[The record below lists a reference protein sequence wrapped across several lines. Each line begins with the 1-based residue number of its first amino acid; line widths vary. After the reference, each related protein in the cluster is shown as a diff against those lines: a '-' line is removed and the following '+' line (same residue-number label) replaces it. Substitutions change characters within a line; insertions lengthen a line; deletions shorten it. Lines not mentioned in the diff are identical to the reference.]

1 MIAVGVITDLLKEI
15 AGMFLADGRLPVW
28 LVGWVLAVGLLAYAG
43 VVGAWCA
50 ALLVAGVLGILAANV
65 LGAARAARR
74 PRANRPS

>member
-1 MIAVGVITDLLKEI
+1 VGVVTDLLKEI

-65 LGAARAARR
+65 LGAARAARK
-74 PRANRPS
+74 PRVDRPS

>member
-1 MIAVGVITDLLKEI
+1 VGVVTDLLKEI

-28 LVGWVLAVGLLAYAG
+28 LVGWVVAIGLLAYAG
-43 VVGAWCA
+43 ASGSWCA

-65 LGAARAARR
+65 LGSARAARK